1 MNDYI
6 KKLLTKPSVEAAKN
20 PDEIDFLNEKEG
32 NDNPILL
39 HSPNE
44 KEHRSPEEEEIASLS
59 KRGYKLLHDGL
70 YDDAIICFQKILG
83 LEPKNAYA
91 LVGIGDAERKLKN
104 LSSAMKY
111 YEIVLED
118 NNRNNFA
125 LFGMADCYKAMSQY
139 SKAIALWE
147 RFYMTEPNNIT
158 VLTSLADSY
167 RKINDFSH
175 SKKYY
180 EKVLALDSSNSYALI
195 GLARLYFS
203 EKDYDTAIYYLNS
216 ILSTTTDLKT
226 KIRVLT
232 SMGNCYRKMK
242 TFNLAIDYF
251 KKALKIEP
259 ENFYALYGMA
269 DCCRGLGRNE
279 ESIHYWNAILKNDP
293 NNKIILTRLGD
304 AYRICKQYDKAMPY
318 YKKALNIDY
327 DMYAVLGI
335 ALVYKEMK
343 LYNEALNKLNQLR
356 MQKPR
361 HFRAYVEMADCYLCI
376 GQKDN
381 AEAILLSYLKMGMT
395 NPMVESK
402 LRAIRNS

>member
-70 YDDAIICFQKILG
+70 YDDAIICFQKILD

-180 EKVLALDSSNSYALI
+180 EKALLLRK
-195 GLARLYFS
+195 GLRYGHLLS
-203 EKDYDTAIYYLNS
+203 EFD
-216 ILSTTTDLKT
+216 
-226 KIRVLT
+226 
-232 SMGNCYRKMK
+232 
-242 TFNLAIDYF
+242 
-251 KKALKIEP
+251 IEH
-259 ENFYALYGMA
+259 N
-269 DCCRGLGRNE
+269 DR
-279 ESIHYWNAILKNDP
+279 LKNQNPRSD
-293 NNKIILTRLGD
+293 
-304 AYRICKQYDKAMPY
+304 
-318 YKKALNIDY
+318 LN
-327 DMYAVLGI
+327 G
-335 ALVYKEMK
+335 
-343 LYNEALNKLNQLR
+343 
-356 MQKPR
+356 
-361 HFRAYVEMADCYLCI
+361 
-376 GQKDN
+376 
-381 AEAILLSYLKMGMT
+381 
-395 NPMVESK
+395 
-402 LRAIRNS
+402 

>member
-1 MNDYI
+1 MENYI
-6 KKLLTKPSVEAAKN
+6 KTLLSKTIKPPKNLEDNDLLTEEEN
-20 PDEIDFLNEKEG
+20 IGDQ
-32 NDNPILL
+32 ILL
-39 HSPNE
+39 HSPEE
-44 KEHRSPEEEEIASLS
+44 KETKSPEEEEVANLS

-70 YDDAIICFQKILG
+70 YDDSIVCFEKILAIQ
-83 LEPKNAYA
+83 PKNAYA
-91 LVGIGDAERKLKN
+91 LVGIGDAQRKLKN
-104 LSSAMKY
+104 LSLAMKY
-111 YEIVLED
+111 YEMVLED

-139 SKAIALWE
+139 SKAITLWE
-147 RFYMTEPNNIT
+147 RFHATEPNNIT

-180 EKVLALDSSNSYALI
+180 EKVLTLDPSNSYALI
-195 GLARLYFS
+195 GLARLYFT
-203 EKDYDTAIYYLNS
+203 EKDYDTSIYYLNT
-216 ILSTTTDLKT
+216 ILSITSDTKT

-269 DCCRGLGRNE
+269 DCCRGLGKNE
-279 ESIHYWNAILKNDP
+279 ESIYYWNAILKNDP

-304 AYRICKQYDKAMPY
+304 AYRICKQYEKAMPY

-335 ALVYKEMK
+335 ALVYKEMH
-343 LYNEALNKLNQLR
+343 LYNEAINKLNQLR

-361 HFRAYVEMADCYLCI
+361 HFRAYVEMADCYMCM
-376 GQKDN
+376 GQKAN
-381 AEAILLSYLKMGMT
+381 AEAILLSYLSMGMS

-402 LRAIRNS
+402 LRAVRNS